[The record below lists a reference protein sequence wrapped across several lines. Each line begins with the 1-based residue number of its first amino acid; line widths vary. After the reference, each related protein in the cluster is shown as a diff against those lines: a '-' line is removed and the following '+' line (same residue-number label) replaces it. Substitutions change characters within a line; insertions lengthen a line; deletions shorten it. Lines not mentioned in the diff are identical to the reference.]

1 MSDLDRSL
9 RIRAF
14 LERWSGVFLAAL
26 LILAAVGGW
35 WSYQVHATPDVESE
49 QVVVEQW
56 SESTTYEHSAVITND
71 SLVFEE
77 GERVRNRPV
86 YYVNLSRQLDVTY
99 VYEHTAESG
108 SVNVTTDL
116 RLQYR
121 GVEGDTVLWQYT
133 EPLASGQDD
142 DITNEDN
149 HTVDAAVEIDSVF
162 ETIRTI
168 EQQLGAAGTIEIRIV
183 AASAVEGTL
192 AGQPVSE
199 TYESTMPMT
208 VNPQTFR
215 VLEINTVDEPGQ
227 RTETVERTVEPGRV
241 EALGSVLLAFLG
253 ISGVVGLL
261 IVQRSGYATL
271 SSDEREILD
280 IQQQEQEFSEWITRG
295 TFPSERDYEA
305 TVLVDD
311 LEGLVDVAIDTN
323 KRVIKDEQLGVS
335 TVLDGDF
342 AYLYVRPDSPA
353 SDWLVNY
360 ADMTM
365 DEFDEA
371 KI

>member
-9 RIRAF
+9 RVRAF
-14 LERWSGVFLAAL
+14 LGKWSGVFLAVL
-26 LILAAVGGW
+26 LLLAAVGGW
-35 WSYQVHATPDVESE
+35 WSYQVHATQDVERE
-49 QVVVEQW
+49 EVVVEQW
-56 SESTTYEHSAVITND
+56 SESTAYEHSAVITSD

-86 YYVNLSRQLDVTY
+86 YYVNLTRELDVTY
-99 VYEHTAESG
+99 AYEHTAESG
-108 SVNVTTDL
+108 SVNVTTDV

-121 GVEGDTVLWQYT
+121 GVEGDTELWQYT
-133 EPLASGQDD
+133 EPLASGRD
-142 DITNEDN
+142 TGVTSEGN
-149 HTVDAAVEIDSVF
+149 HTVDAAVEIASVF

-168 EQQLGAAGTIEIRIV
+168 EEQLGVAGTIEIRIV
-183 AASAVEGTL
+183 STSSVEGTL
-192 AGQPVSE
+192 AGQPVNE

-215 VLEINTVDEPGQ
+215 VLEVNTLDESGQ
-227 RTETVERTVEPGRV
+227 RTETVERPVDPGV
-241 EALGSVLLAFLG
+241 AEGIGSVLLVLVGAG
-253 ISGVVGLL
+253 GAVGLL
-261 IVQRSGYATL
+261 FAQRSGYATL
-271 SSDEREILD
+271 TPEERELLE

-305 TVLVDD
+305 TILVDD

-360 ADMTM
+360 ADMTI
-365 DEFDEA
+365 DEFREVDF
-371 KI
+371 